1 MTEVV
6 NKRDRLYD
14 VYIGRGSVWG
24 NPFTV
29 EQYGRDGCI
38 DKYEHYIRDKL
49 QNNPELWQEL
59 QKLEGKVLG
68 CFCKPKRCHGD
79 ILIKILE
86 EIKTVPLPPR

>member
-14 VYIGRGSVWG
+14 VYIGRGSIWG

-29 EQYGRDGCI
+29 EQFGRDGCI
-38 DKYEHYIRDKL
+38 EKYEQYIRDKL
-49 QNNPELWQEL
+49 RLNPELWQEL

-79 ILIKILE
+79 ILVKILE
-86 EIKTVPLPPR
+86 EIKTVPLPPC

>member
-14 VYIGRGSVWG
+14 VYIGRGSIWG

-29 EQYGRDGCI
+29 EQFGRDGCI
-38 DKYEHYIRDKL
+38 EKYEQYIRDKL
-49 QNNPELWQEL
+49 RLNPELWQEL

-79 ILIKILE
+79 ILVKILE
-86 EIKTVPLPPR
+86 EIKTVPHPPR

>member
-14 VYIGRGSVWG
+14 VYIGRGSIWG

-29 EQYGRDGCI
+29 EQFGRDECI
-38 DKYEHYIRDKL
+38 EKYEQYIRDKL
-49 QNNPELWQEL
+49 RLNPELWQEL

-79 ILIKILE
+79 ILVKILE
-86 EIKTVPLPPR
+86 EIKTVPLPPH

>member
-14 VYIGRGSVWG
+14 VYIGRGSIWG

-29 EQYGRDGCI
+29 EQFGRDGCI
-38 DKYEHYIRDKL
+38 EKYEQYIRDKL
-49 QNNPELWQEL
+49 RLNPELWQEL

-79 ILIKILE
+79 ILVKILE

>member
-38 DKYEHYIRDKL
+38 EKYEQYIRDKL
-49 QNNPELWQEL
+49 RLNPELWQEL

-68 CFCKPKRCHGD
+68 CF
-79 ILIKILE
+79 L
-86 EIKTVPLPPR
+86 

>member
-29 EQYGRDGCI
+29 EQFGRDGCI
-38 DKYEHYIRDKL
+38 EKYEQYIRDKL
-49 QNNPELWQEL
+49 RLNPELWQEL
-59 QKLEGKVLG
+59 RKLEGKVLG

-79 ILIKILE
+79 ILVKILE

>member
-14 VYIGRGSVWG
+14 VYIGRGSIWS

-29 EQYGRDGCI
+29 EQFGRDECI
-38 DKYEHYIRDKL
+38 EKYEQYIRDKL
-49 QNNPELWQEL
+49 RLNPELWQEL

-79 ILIKILE
+79 ILVKILE
-86 EIKTVPLPPR
+86 EIKTVPLPPC

>member
-14 VYIGRGSVWG
+14 IYIGRGSIWG

-29 EQYGRDGCI
+29 EQFGRDGCI
-38 DKYEHYIRDKL
+38 EKYEQYIRDKL
-49 QNNPELWQEL
+49 RLNPELWQEL

-79 ILIKILE
+79 ILVKILE